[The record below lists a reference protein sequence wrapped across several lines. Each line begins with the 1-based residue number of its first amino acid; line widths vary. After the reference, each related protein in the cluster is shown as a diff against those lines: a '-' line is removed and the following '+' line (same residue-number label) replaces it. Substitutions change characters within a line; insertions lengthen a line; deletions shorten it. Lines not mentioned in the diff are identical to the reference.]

1 VVLPPRQRIELD
13 KLRAEVKRVSD
24 QLNLAPRG
32 GAESSGSG
40 FFGFFQHT
48 VSAKRFG
55 KRWLKEV
62 RNTKS
67 VRQMRRRMGIS
78 ARKVTTKTSRESYC
92 GAIGLVETA
101 TDEGVGVKVAHTQ
114 AWPATY
120 CPPRHHHAC

>member
-1 VVLPPRQRIELD
+1 VEVPGQRIELD

-32 GAESSGSG
+32 GSESSSSG

-48 VSAKRFG
+48 VAAKRFG

-67 VRQMRRRMGIS
+67 VRQMRRRMVGRCRLTLSKPVLKAPTVS
-78 ARKVTTKTSRESYC
+78 ALEAR
-92 GAIGLVETA
+92 I
-101 TDEGVGVKVAHTQ
+101 
-114 AWPATY
+114 
-120 CPPRHHHAC
+120 